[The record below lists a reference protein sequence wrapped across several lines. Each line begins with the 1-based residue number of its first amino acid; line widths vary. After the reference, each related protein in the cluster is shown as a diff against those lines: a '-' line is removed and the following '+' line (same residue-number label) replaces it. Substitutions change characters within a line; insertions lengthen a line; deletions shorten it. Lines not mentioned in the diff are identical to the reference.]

1 MAVHSGLA
9 NVRSADTTITDD
21 ITVTDVLTVNGN
33 AKMGSAVS
41 DSVGFYGVGP
51 VSQRRSAS
59 QAAITTLTGSKTT
72 TNVAAK
78 LNLLIKYDMR
88 VRSDLVALGVIKG
101 AS

>member
-21 ITVTDVLTVNGN
+21 IVVTDALTVNGSSEL
-33 AKMGSAVS
+33 GSAVS

-78 LNLLIKYDMR
+78 LNALIKYDMR
-88 VRSDLVALGVIKG
+88 VRADLVAIGLIKG

>member
-21 ITVTDVLTVNGN
+21 LVITDRLTVNGSGVVGN
-33 AKMGSAVS
+33 AVS

-78 LNLLIKYDMR
+78 LNALIKHSMR
-88 VRSDLVALGVIKG
+88 VRADLVAIGMIKG